1 MNLQATNVF
10 GQRMKE
16 QVASRLDQLKSGQKV
31 DKGDHILEEVVE
43 ELKSEGLYVS
53 SLKKRKSK
61 KDKKVVENG
70 ETVEAEVPKKKK
82 KKSIAE

>member
-31 DKGDHILEEVVE
+31 AKGDPLLEDVVE

-61 KDKKVVENG
+61 KDKKVVENE